1 MDPNLKGALT
11 ETLDAVERLLNL
23 FRIERMV
30 HLLIGVIAFGMLV
43 YAIVLLF
50 KGGGM
55 TTQLLICL
63 FGSSG
68 LITVSSAR
76 ITYFFNRAFKLVEE
90 VIHKLLESGVSNE
103 QSRPS
108 STK

>member
-11 ETLDAVERLLNL
+11 ETLNAVERLLNL

-30 HLLIGVIAFGMLV
+30 HLLLGVVAFGMLV
-43 YAIVLLF
+43 YAVVLLF
-50 KGGGM
+50 KGGV

-90 VIHKLLESGVSNE
+90 VIHRLLESGVSNE
-103 QSRPS
+103 QRRPS
-108 STK
+108 SAE

>member
-30 HLLIGVIAFGMLV
+30 HLLIGVVAFGMLV

-50 KGGGM
+50 RAGEM
-55 TTQLLICL
+55 STQLLICL

-90 VIHKLLESGVSNE
+90 VIRKLLESGVTNE
-103 QSRPS
+103 QPKPS
-108 STK
+108 TSE